1 MTSKGVPKTSESRI
15 RSTSPESYANNL
27 LTNPFFPLTVSK
39 SVNVAANTLLV
50 YGSRAVRSRKVG
62 VARAAK
68 GCWRFVEGGYVP
80 LLL

>member
-1 MTSKGVPKTSESRI
+1 MTSKGVPKIRESRI
-15 RSTSPESYANNL
+15 CSTSPESYANNL
-27 LTNPFFPLTVSK
+27 LSNPFFPLTISK

-50 YGSRAVRSRKVG
+50 YGSTAVKKQEAG